1 MKTGTEVC
9 GENFEGLYR
18 NYDTL
23 LFRRV
28 RCEYFGIELVRV
40 YIDSKIDEQERRA
53 LTYRWEETTWNGLQE
68 GFA

>member
-1 MKTGTEVC
+1 MTVWVVITFVG
-9 GENFEGLYR
+9 
-18 NYDTL
+18 DS
-23 LFRRV
+23 FRRV

-53 LTYRWEETTWNGLQE
+53 LTCRWEETTWNGLQE